1 MNPLKSQ
8 FAVEALLAF
17 IFAVCVLLAL
27 LLLTG
32 CGPRDDPTEGGKPAI
47 RGDSIIFPN
56 GSAAPQRLAVERVE
70 APIEHDLA
78 LPARLTWDEERTV
91 RVFPPFAGRVTHI
104 DTRPGE
110 RVAVGA
116 PLAELISPDFGQ
128 AQADARKAQAD
139 LEVSTRALERERELA
154 AHGVASAKDLEQ
166 AQGEQRKAQAEAD
179 RALGRVNAYGH
190 GVAGDNRFVLR
201 SPTAGVVVER
211 NLNPGQELRPDQPG
225 SPLFVI
231 TDPTHLWIAIDAGE
245 GDPAGLKPGMPIT
258 VMSTQFPDATFP
270 GELVQISDFIDPTTR
285 TLKLRG
291 AVPNKDR
298 QLKGEMFVTASIRA
312 PKGQLPTVASRA
324 VFLSGVSNYVFV
336 RTDASTFTRR
346 AVRVGRESDGRRPVL
361 AGLREG
367 DEVVV
372 GGNLFLDQLLASA
385 PTPPAPDPTEK
396 TATAR

>member
-32 CGPRDDPTEGGKPAI
+32 CGPRSEPVDEAKPVI
-47 RGDSIIFPN
+47 RGDSITFPA
-56 GSAAPQRLAVERVE
+56 GSAAAQRLAIERVE
-70 APIEHDLA
+70 APVDHDVT

-91 RVFPPFAGRVTHI
+91 RIFPPFAGRVTRI
-104 DTRPGE
+104 VARPGDRIE
-110 RVAVGA
+110 AGA
-116 PLAELISPDFGQ
+116 PLAELMSPDFGQ
-128 AQADARKAQAD
+128 AQADARKAEAD
-139 LEVSTRALERERELA
+139 LDVSTRALEREKELA

-166 AQGEQRKAQAEAD
+166 AQADARKAQAEAD

-190 GVAGDNRFVLR
+190 GIAGENRFVLR

-225 SPLFVI
+225 APLFVI
-231 TDPTHLWIAIDAGE
+231 TDPTHLWVMVDAGE
-245 GDPAGLKPGMPIT
+245 GDLGGLKPGTALT
-258 VMSTQFPDATFP
+258 VMSTQLPDSPFP
-270 GELVQISDFIDPTTR
+270 GELEQISDFIDPTTR

-291 AVPNKDR
+291 TVPNKER
-298 QLKGEMFVTASIRA
+298 RLKGEMFVTARIRA
-312 PKGQLPTVASRA
+312 PKQASPTVASRA
-324 VFLSGVSNYVFV
+324 VYLSGASNYVFL
-336 RTDASTFTRR
+336 RTGAETFTRR

-361 AGLREG
+361 SGLKEG

-372 GGNLFLDQLLASA
+372 AGNLFLDQLLASA
-385 PTPPAPDPTEK
+385 PPPPAPDPTEK
-396 TATAR
+396 TATAK

>member
-8 FAVEALLAF
+8 FAIEALLAF

-32 CGPRDDPTEGGKPAI
+32 CGPRDELADEGKTAI
-47 RGDSIIFPN
+47 HGDSITFAN
-56 GSAAPQRLAVERVE
+56 GSAAPQRLMVERVE
-70 APIEHDLA
+70 APVEHELA

-91 RVFPPFAGRVTHI
+91 RVFPPFAGRVVRI
-104 DTRPGE
+104 VARPGD

-139 LEVSTRALERERELA
+139 LEVSTRSLERERELA

-166 AQGEQRKAQAEAD
+166 AQGEARKAQAEAD

-245 GDPAGLKPGMPIT
+245 GDAAGMKPGTALT
-258 VMSTQFPDATFP
+258 VMSTQFPDVAFP

-291 AVPNKDR
+291 AVPNKER
-298 QLKGEMFVTASIRA
+298 QLKGEMFVTARIRV

-324 VFLSGVSNYVFV
+324 VFLSGASNYVFV
-336 RTDASTFTRR
+336 RTAAYTFTRH

-385 PTPPAPDPTEK
+385 PPQPAPDTTEK